1 MLLMQAIRGIH
12 TFGRVEGMVVRQANG
27 SLQHQVRLSRAFSL
41 FFKNFIYLFL
51 AVLALCCWVGF
62 LQLLGGGYSL
72 VVVVGLLIVVSSL
85 VCRAQA
91 Q

>member
-41 FFKNFIYLFL
+41 FFKNFILFTYFW
-51 AVLALCCWVGF
+51 LCWLFVVGWTFSSCWVGAT
-62 LQLLGGGYSL
+62 L
-72 VVVVGLLIVVSSL
+72 
-85 VCRAQA
+85 
-91 Q
+91 